1 MPLYSLSTAFVENAQ
16 TLLPHSL
23 EILEHT
29 GISTG
34 LSRITPA
41 NAWNTPHNS
50 PRCSRPGDHPRVRG
64 EGTSLDTGPIFWR
77 DHPRVRGEGVTLNP
91 SKVKLLGSP
100 PRSRGRPVEV
110 DGTDVQGGITPAFAG
125 KAAIVDTGRT
135 MPSDHPRVRGEG
147 LRYHVQ
153 DHRRRGSPPRS
164 RGRPAQ
170 RRQELALVGITP
182 AFAGKATTRGNRSGA
197 PRDHPRVRGEGS
209 ISPSAVARLV
219 GSPPR
224 SRGRQ
229 LLDPAPEIIDGITPA
244 FAGKA
249 SRRSDPRP

>member
-1 MPLYSLSTAFVENAQ
+1 MALPLYSLSTAFVENAQ

-64 EGTSLDTGPIFWR
+64 EG
-77 DHPRVRGEGVTLNP
+77 
-91 SKVKLLGSP
+91 
-100 PRSRGRPVEV
+100 
-110 DGTDVQGGITPAFAG
+110 
-125 KAAIVDTGRT
+125 
-135 MPSDHPRVRGEG
+135 

-164 RGRPAQ
+164 RGR
-170 RRQELALVGITP
+170 
-182 AFAGKATTRGNRSGA
+182 RSVQTFRILG
-197 PRDHPRVRGEGS
+197 
-209 ISPSAVARLV
+209 
-219 GSPPR
+219 
-224 SRGRQ
+224 
-229 LLDPAPEIIDGITPA
+229 DGITPA

-249 SRRSDPRP
+249 ISMMIRKYEDGDHPRVRGEGSSLSISRTASRGSPPRSRGRLVLYFGDVPYQGITPAFAGKAVFRRPTGFGARDHPRVRGEGTWVTSSGITPEGSPPRSRGRL

>member
-1 MPLYSLSTAFVENAQ
+1 MALPLYSLSTAFVENAQ

-64 EGTSLDTGPIFWR
+64 EGTSLDTEPIFWR
-77 DHPRVRGEGVTLNP
+77 
-91 SKVKLLGSP
+91 
-100 PRSRGRPVEV
+100 
-110 DGTDVQGGITPAFAG
+110 
-125 KAAIVDTGRT
+125 
-135 MPSDHPRVRGEG
+135 DHPRVRGEG

-164 RGRPAQ
+164 RGRLEHTDVPFE
-170 RRQELALVGITP
+170 RDRITP
-182 AFAGKATTRGNRSGA
+182 AFAGKANLWPTATAGTQ
-197 PRDHPRVRGEGS
+197 DHPRVRGEGS
-209 ISPSAVARLV
+209 GRHLMGSPLM

-224 SRGRQ
+224 SRGRHT
-229 LLDPAPEIIDGITPA
+229 D
-244 FAGKA
+244 
-249 SRRSDPRP
+249 